1 MQKQKRKKRPSIEE
15 ARLIPLFRRMIK
27 NAHQGGNWGKS
38 VLVVYG
44 DGSGSLRICD
54 GADDTRLGVKDI
66 DFDLMSDLIG
76 KVEEYNN
83 E

>member
-1 MQKQKRKKRPSIEE
+1 MRKKKPEFCN
-15 ARLIPLFRRMIK
+15 AKLLPLFRRMIK
-27 NAHQGGNWGKS
+27 NAHTGGSWGKC

-54 GADDTRLGVKDI
+54 GADETRIGIKDV
-66 DFDLMSDLIG
+66 DFDRMSDLIA
-76 KVEEYNN
+76 KVEEYKN